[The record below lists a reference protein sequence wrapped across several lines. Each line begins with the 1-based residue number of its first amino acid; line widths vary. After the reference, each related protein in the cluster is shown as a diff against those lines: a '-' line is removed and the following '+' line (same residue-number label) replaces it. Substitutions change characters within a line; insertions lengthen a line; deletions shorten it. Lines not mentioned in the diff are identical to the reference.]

1 MSRLVVV
8 SNRLPALQRNKAA
21 AGGLAV
27 ALSDALKPGTVWFG
41 WSGRCTSRSVP
52 RPEMQKMDGLT
63 FATID
68 LTKPEYEA
76 YYVGFGNSALWP
88 LLSFRLGL
96 ISFRPSEY
104 EGYRAVNRRF
114 ALELADLLHL
124 DDLVWV
130 HDYMLIPLGLELR
143 ARGVKNRLGFFLH
156 TPFPPPALMAVLPRA
171 GELVEALCAFDVIG
185 FQTATFR
192 DAFLACVTDMLGIV
206 PDDDGVFEHQGR
218 FVRSIVDPVGIN
230 ADAFAQAAARAVQAT
245 DTRRLVHSLSGRSLV
260 IGVDR
265 LDYAKGLPNR
275 IEAIVRLF
283 EKYPEYRRQVS
294 FLQIAA
300 ASREDVAD
308 FQRLRRQLDH
318 AVGETNGRLGEADW
332 TPLRYMTRPH
342 ARGTL
347 AGFYR
352 VARIGMV
359 TPLRDGMNLVAKEY
373 IAAQDPAD
381 PGVLV
386 LSRFAGAANELSEA
400 LLVNPLDADA
410 IADAIHASL
419 RMDLEERRARH
430 EVLLAKVRFN
440 TASRYCER
448 FLAELRGMSTPW
460 NGLPHVAVK
469 SMQGENDPLPLADVS
484 HRHN

>member
-8 SNRLPALQRNKAA
+8 SNRLPTLQRNKPA

-41 WSGRCTSRSVP
+41 WSGRCTNGSAP
-52 RPEMQKMDGLT
+52 RPEMQKMNGLT

-68 LTKPEYEA
+68 LTEAEYKA

-88 LLSFRLGL
+88 LLMFRLGL
-96 ISFRPSEY
+96 ISFRPEEY
-104 EGYRAVNRRF
+104 EGYRAVNCRF
-114 ALELADLLHL
+114 ALELAELLHPG
-124 DDLVWV
+124 DLVWV
-130 HDYMLIPLGLELR
+130 HDYMLIPLGMELR
-143 ARGVKNRLGFFLH
+143 GRGVKNRLGFFLH
-156 TPFPPPALMAVLPRA
+156 TPFPPPAVMAVLPRA
-171 GELVEALCAFDVIG
+171 QELVEALCAFDVVG

-192 DAFLACVTDMLGIV
+192 DAFLACVTEMLGIT
-206 PDDDGVFEHQGR
+206 PEADGTFEYRGR
-218 FVRSIVDPVGIN
+218 GVHAVVDPIGID
-230 ADAFAQAAARAVQAT
+230 ADGFARAAARAVQAT

-275 IEAIVRLF
+275 IEAIGRLF
-283 EKYPEYRRQVS
+283 EKYPEHRRRVS

-300 ASREDVAD
+300 AAREDVAD

-318 AVGETNGRLGEADW
+318 VVGETNGKFGEADW

-342 ARGTL
+342 GRGTL

-359 TPLRDGMNLVAKEY
+359 TPLRDGMNLVAKEFV
-373 IAAQDPAD
+373 AAQDPGD
-381 PGVLV
+381 PGVLM
-386 LSRFAGAANELSEA
+386 LSRFAGAADELTEA
-400 LLVNPLDADA
+400 LIVNPLDADA
-410 IADAIHASL
+410 IADAIHTAL
-419 RMDLEERRARH
+419 RMDLDERRARH
-430 EVLLAKVRFN
+430 QALLAKVRTS

-448 FLAELRGMSTPW
+448 FLVALQAHGEVVARERELM
-460 NGLPHVAVK
+460 PHAV
-469 SMQGENDPLPLADVS
+469 G
-484 HRHN
+484 